1 MQREKKDD
9 IMKES
14 IRNRLPG
21 TIKSIVSDK
30 VMSEVIIETAAGEVA
45 AVITS
50 HSAQK
55 LGCERAIKCSLSLK
69 PPMSLSRS
77 KRNNS

>member
-50 HSAQK
+50 HSAQE
-55 LGCERAIKCSLSLK
+55 LGLRVGDKVSALIKATNISV
-69 PPMSLSRS
+69 S
-77 KRNNS
+77 K

>member
-30 VMSEVIIETAAGEVA
+30 VMSEVIIETAGEVA

-50 HSAQK
+50 HSAQELRLREGDK
-55 LGCERAIKCSLSLK
+55 VFALIKATNVSV
-69 PPMSLSRS
+69 S
-77 KRNNS
+77 K